1 MRRLSIILSL
11 LLIQGVVSAQD
22 KVVTGRVVNER
33 GDGIEYVSIGIPKD
47 TVFTVSDTQGYFRLL
62 IPAGKT
68 EDVVFKHVS
77 YETSSVSPEYCYS
90 ADDDMIVTLADNIL
104 PEAVVF
110 PDAGKPVTV
119 LGKGVRWAG
128 CSFGLGN
135 GLGNLKDEEWGSFER
150 IRKPTRIDRAE
161 IEARL
166 YNAQKAVLSFV
177 IYKVDSKES
186 EFIPMQHVPV
196 YQTIYDTDG
205 KKNLVFDEI
214 ETLILEPGRY
224 YFAIR
229 FVEFIGKG
237 SLDCQGYFKSAYDRN
252 DDFKMPL
259 SIGLKVTGTEYGR

>member
-1 MRRLSIILSL
+1 MRRLSIILTL

-33 GDGIEYVSIGIPKD
+33 GNGIEYVSIGIPKD

-62 IPAGKT
+62 IPDGKT

-77 YETSSVSPEYCYS
+77 YEAFSISPEYCYS
-90 ADDDMIVTLADNIL
+90 VDDDMIVTLADNVL

-110 PDAGKPVTV
+110 PDAGKTVTV

-128 CSFGLGN
+128 ASFGLCNDWG
-135 GLGNLKDEEWGSFER
+135 GLKDDEWGSLEK
-150 IRKPTRIDRAE
+150 IRKPTRIDKAE
-161 IEARL
+161 IIAEL
-166 YNAQKAVLSFV
+166 SDAQKAVISFV
-177 IYKVDSKES
+177 IYQVDGKDNY
-186 EFIPMQHVPV
+186 IPVQHVPV
-196 YQTIYDTDG
+196 YQTILDSDG
-205 KKNLVFDEI
+205 KKNLVFEEP
-214 ETLILEPGRY
+214 ETLILEPGQY

-229 FVEFIGKG
+229 FVEFVGKG
-237 SLDCQGYFKSAYDRN
+237 SFNCLGYFKNAYDRN

>member
-62 IPAGKT
+62 IPDGKT

-77 YETSSVSPEYCYS
+77 YETFSISPEYCYS
-90 ADDDMIVTLADNIL
+90 VADGMIVTLVDNAL

-110 PDAGKPVTV
+110 PDAGKTVTV

-128 CSFGLGN
+128 ASFGLCNDWG
-135 GLGNLKDEEWGSFER
+135 GLKDDEWGSLEK

-161 IEARL
+161 IIPPAGPEWTPTRKRQNRRISL
-166 YNAQKAVLSFV
+166 TLSPPLMMMDTGTVTNAGT
-177 IYKVDSKES
+177 
-186 EFIPMQHVPV
+186 M
-196 YQTIYDTDG
+196 
-205 KKNLVFDEI
+205 
-214 ETLILEPGRY
+214 TLI
-224 YFAIR
+224 AT
-229 FVEFIGKG
+229 K
-237 SLDCQGYFKSAYDRN
+237 D
-252 DDFKMPL
+252 
-259 SIGLKVTGTEYGR
+259 TGTVG